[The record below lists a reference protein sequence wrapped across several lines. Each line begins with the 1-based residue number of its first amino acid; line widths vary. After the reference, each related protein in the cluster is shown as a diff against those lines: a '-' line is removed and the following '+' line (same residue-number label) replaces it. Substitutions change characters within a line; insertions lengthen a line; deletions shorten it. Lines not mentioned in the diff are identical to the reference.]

1 MRYKLERFDTEKN
14 LSDFGNKTLI
24 DYFAIIG
31 FDNESL
37 KHASDDLVEK
47 YYDY

>member
-1 MRYKLERFDTEKN
+1 MRDKLEIFDT
-14 LSDFGNKTLI
+14 DVRNKTLI

-37 KHASDDLVEK
+37 KHAADELVE
-47 YYDY
+47 